1 MEVETIVALV
11 AIPLM
16 GWGLLQTVQNRTKIA
31 VLAKGQESIMA
42 AVGDTNEDIK
52 ALKEDFGKLEQKINI
67 FLKTEI
73 DSFKDITRENTEALK
88 QIAKK

>member
-1 MEVETIVALV
+1 MEVETIIALV
-11 AIPLM
+11 AIPLF
-16 GWGLLQTVQNRTKIA
+16 GWLLLQAVQSRTKIA
-31 VLAKGQESIMA
+31 VLAKGQESIMSA
-42 AVGDTNEDIK
+42 ISDTNDSVDS
-52 ALKEDFGKLEQKINI
+52 LKTDFGKLEQKINI